1 MRNDCDLPY
10 VRWEDFQGSDIYLLV
25 FQLLG
30 LHSLCYVHPSRG
42 REIRSNVQEV
52 YLMYNIMDYLI

>member
-30 LHSLCYVHPSRG
+30 LHSLCYVQSMLNPSNTLNSRDRG
-42 REIRSNVQEV
+42 VGDGIQ
-52 YLMYNIMDYLI
+52 